1 MFSLT
6 RQNLTH
12 ALSMLLMR
20 VPGSMIITSPTI
32 YLPHSQP
39 LGRGH
44 RTCNIAMCFISRKTL
59 STQYYDPDAPQT
71 NSGWPSPSTL
81 DLPGRASVVS
91 CSAGKANL
99 VEFLWQRKK
108 ELSRAVISHQKKNS
122 SSITNLNNAL
132 NSIRVRKSHLH
143 IISMEQSW
151 TRYSWAHEG
160 TSQDERFDTV
170 AEIPWSGDSSSEN

>member
-1 MFSLT
+1 MSHKLPLIKSDDFSDVLGSRMFSLT

-20 VPGSMIITSPTI
+20 VPGSMIITSPPI
-32 YLPHSQP
+32 WLPHSQP

-59 STQYYDPDAPQT
+59 STNIMTQMHLRQ

-91 CSAGKANL
+91 CSAGKAL

-108 ELSRAVISHQKKNS
+108 ELSRAVISHKKKTS
-122 SSITNLNNAL
+122 SSITNPSNAL
-132 NSIRVRKSHLH
+132 SSI
-143 IISMEQSW
+143 QSQEV
-151 TRYSWAHEG
+151 TPAYNLYG
-160 TSQDERFDTV
+160 TIVNTL
-170 AEIPWSGDSSSEN
+170 